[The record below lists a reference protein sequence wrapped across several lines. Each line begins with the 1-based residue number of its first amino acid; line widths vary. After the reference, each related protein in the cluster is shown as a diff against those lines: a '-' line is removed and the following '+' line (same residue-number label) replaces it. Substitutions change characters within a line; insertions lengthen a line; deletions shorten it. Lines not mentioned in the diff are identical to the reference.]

1 MLSKKNS
8 LVRKKVNGESLEV
21 IQKVRHSRKR
31 EREVDKKRDE
41 KYTYGGKGEGC
52 SQKSDGT
59 LSKNDILQVTFFLND
74 PYDADLFCY
83 NFFEYFVDDIINFFT
98 KEINQIANIKYE
110 LYMQNKMS
118 LELLDH
124 GLKRESE
131 YTVKGIL

>member
-1 MLSKKNS
+1 MLTASSTAK
-8 LVRKKVNGESLEV
+8 
-21 IQKVRHSRKR
+21 
-31 EREVDKKRDE
+31 
-41 KYTYGGKGEGC
+41 
-52 SQKSDGT
+52 KSD
-59 LSKNDILQVTFFLND
+59 VTHLKKQDFASDVPFND